1 MVDLLNSVMNL
12 VAPPATM
19 VVMAFSWPLL
29 CFISFSE
36 RLYNSY
42 FVSEDMEDK
51 VVVITGASSAIGEQ
65 IAYEYAKRGANLAL
79 VARREQRLRVVSNNA
94 RQIGANHV
102 IIIAADVI
110 KEDDCRRFITQ
121 AVNYYGRV
129 DHLVNSASLGHTF
142 YFDEVSDTTVFPHLL
157 VCSLD
162 LYIFRFCIRN
172 IDEIVEQD
180 INFWG
185 NVYPTYVALPYLQ
198 KTNGRIIVNA
208 SVENWLPLPRMSLYS
223 AAKAALVNF
232 YETLRFELSGDVGIT
247 IATHGWIGSEMS
259 RGKFM
264 LEEGAEMQWKEEREV
279 PANGGPLEEF
289 AKMIVAGACR
299 GDAYVKFP
307 NWYDVFL
314 LYRVFTPNVL
324 RWTFKLLLSSEG
336 SRQSSLVGVGQGM
349 PVEESSPQMKLMLE
363 GGSPRVSASPP
374 HYTAS
379 PPRYTPSP
387 SPPHHTSSPHRYT
400 PSPSPPHYTTSRHR
414 YTPSPSPPHY
424 TTSPNWYT
432 ESPPRYTPSP
442 PHHTSSPH
450 RYTPSPSPPHYTT
463 SPNWYTESPP
473 RYTPSPPRFSRFNI
487 QELP

>member
-1 MVDLLNSVMNL
+1 MVDLLNSMMNL

-42 FVSEDMEDK
+42 FATEDMEDK

-65 IAYEYAKRGANLAL
+65 IAYEYAKRRANLVL

-94 RQIGANHV
+94 KLIGANHV

-129 DHLVNSASLGHTF
+129 DHLVNTASLGHTF
-142 YFDEVSDTTVFPHLL
+142 YFEEVSDTTVFPHLL
-157 VCSLD
+157 
-162 LYIFRFCIRN
+162 
-172 IDEIVEQD
+172 
-180 INFWG
+180 
-185 NVYPTYVALPYLQ
+185 
-198 KTNGRIIVNA
+198 TNGQIIVNA

-232 YETLRFELSGDVGIT
+232 YETLRFELDGDVGIT

-279 PANGGPLEEF
+279 SANGGQLEEF

-324 RWTFKLLLSSEG
+324 RWTFKMLLSSEG
-336 SRQSSLVGVGQGM
+336 SRRTSLVGIGSGM
-349 PVEESSPQMKLMLE
+349 PLDEPSSPMKLMLE
-363 GGSPRVSASPP
+363 GGPPRVTSSPPHYAASPPHYAASPP

-379 PPRYTPSP
+379 PPHYAASPPLYTASPPRYSASPSP
-387 SPPHHTSSPHRYT
+387 SPPRYT
-400 PSPSPPHYTTSRHR
+400 ASPSL
-414 YTPSPSPPHY
+414 
-424 TTSPNWYT
+424 
-432 ESPPRYTPSP
+432 SPPRYPA
-442 PHHTSSPH
+442 
-450 RYTPSPSPPHYTT
+450 
-463 SPNWYTESPP
+463 SPP
-473 RYTPSPPRFSRFNI
+473 RRFARFSI
-487 QELP
+487 QELQ

>member
-42 FVSEDMEDK
+42 FVTEDMEDK

-65 IAYEYAKRGANLAL
+65 IAYEYAKRGANLVL

-102 IIIAADVI
+102 IIIAADVV

-121 AVNYYGRV
+121 AVNYYGRGTQ
-129 DHLVNSASLGHTF
+129 S
-142 YFDEVSDTTVFPHLL
+142 
-157 VCSLD
+157 
-162 LYIFRFCIRN
+162 
-172 IDEIVEQD
+172 IVEQD

-185 NVYPTYVALPYLQ
+185 NVYPTYVALPHLQ
-198 KTNGRIIVNA
+198 KTNGRIVVNA

-232 YETLRFELSGDVGIT
+232 YETLRFELNGDVGIT

-336 SRQSSLVGVGQGM
+336 SRQSSLVGVGQGL
-349 PVEESSPQMKLMLE
+349 PPEESSSQMKLMLE

-387 SPPHHTSSPHRYT
+387 SPPHHISSPQRYTPSPSPPHYTSSPQRYTPSPSPPHYTSSRHRYT
-400 PSPSPPHYTTSRHR
+400 PSPSPPHYTESPPL
-414 YTPSPSPPHY
+414 YTESPPHY

-442 PHHTSSPH
+442 
-450 RYTPSPSPPHYTT
+450 
-463 SPNWYTESPP
+463 
-473 RYTPSPPRFSRFNI
+473 SPPRFSRFNI